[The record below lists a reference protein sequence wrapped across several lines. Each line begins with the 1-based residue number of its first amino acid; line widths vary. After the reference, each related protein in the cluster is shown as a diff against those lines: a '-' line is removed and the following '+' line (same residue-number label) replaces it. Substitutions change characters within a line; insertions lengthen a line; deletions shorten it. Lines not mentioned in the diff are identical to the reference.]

1 MPLVRIRMAKPK
13 PTKEIQD
20 KIAAEIAEVLVRN
33 LGKNPARI
41 VINFEYDEVENFYV
55 GMEEALKKKGN

>member
-1 MPLVRIRMAKPK
+1 MPLIRIRMAKPK

-20 KIAAEIAEVLVRN
+20 KIAAEMAEVWVRN

-55 GMEEALKKKGN
+55 GMEEALKKKES

>member
-1 MPLVRIRMAKPK
+1 MPLIRIRMAKPK

-55 GMEEALKKKGN
+55 GMEEALKKKES

>member
-13 PTKEIQD
+13 PTKEVQD

-55 GMEEALKKKGN
+55 GDAIKKDK